1 MRMRGTECQ
10 IAHSARHGA
19 SLGFLRIQVRYPK
32 VGSVIT
38 SDGARSRLPRW
49 VPGLS

>member
-19 SLGFLRIQVRYPK
+19 SLGSSLYRFVIRRLVR
-32 VGSVIT
+32 S
-38 SDGARSRLPRW
+38 SLPRE
-49 VPGLS
+49 PGRAYRVGCQA